1 VKILIEM
8 TPARYEG
15 LLESCGKSSRE
26 YSLLKNGLVLRQE
39 GEGVDHRKVA
49 IMCEIADA
57 ARLYA
62 AASRLNPT
70 TAATIA
76 KDIALARDF

>member
-1 VKILIEM
+1 
-8 TPARYEG
+8 
-15 LLESCGKSSRE
+15 
-26 YSLLKNGLVLRQE
+26 VLRQE